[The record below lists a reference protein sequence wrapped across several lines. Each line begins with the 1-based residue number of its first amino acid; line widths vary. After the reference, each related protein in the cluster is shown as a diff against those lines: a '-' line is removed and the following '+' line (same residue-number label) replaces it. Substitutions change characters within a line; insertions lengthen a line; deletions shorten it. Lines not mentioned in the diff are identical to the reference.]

1 MVHYGIPILYTL
13 FVWWFSTGVI
23 MFLDGLPRKTFPYSI
38 AAAAVL
44 YGLALW
50 GIAASSRDMTVFGA
64 YCTFTCG
71 LIVWGFNEITF
82 LMGYVTGPRTTPCP
96 PDCKGWRHFVHA
108 VEAILYHELG
118 IIVSAVLVCWASFG
132 EPNQVGTW
140 TFMILWLMRLSTKLN
155 IFLGVPNL
163 AEEFL
168 PDHLAYMKGYF
179 RKRPMNWLFPFTV
192 TASTVIAAVLAVQAS
207 ELSVTDPHQA
217 AGLTFVVTLM
227 SLAILEHWFLVMP
240 MSVVPLWRWG
250 LKSREWFRRLD
261 PRRNGPRRD
270 RSDRAAATDGD
281 TRGEAVGHG
290 VVVEMAPKVE
300 KTRLARRIPR
310 TGGTTLSLSLSLD
323 GGPDDRTLRPRPATA
338 AAPPRG

>member
-1 MVHYGIPILYTL
+1 MTHYGIPILYTL

-23 MFLDGLPRKTFPYSI
+23 LFLDGLPRKTFPYSI

-44 YGLALW
+44 YCLALW
-50 GIAASSRDMTVFGA
+50 GIAASSHDMTVFGA

-82 LMGYVTGPRTTPCP
+82 LMGYVTGPRTTACP
-96 PDCKGWRHFVHA
+96 PGCKGWRHFVHA
-108 VEAILYHELG
+108 VEAILYHEIG
-118 IIVSAVLVCWASFG
+118 IIVSAVLVAAASWG

-163 AEEFL
+163 TEEFL

-192 TASTVIAAVLAVQAS
+192 TASTVIATVLAVQAS
-207 ELSVTDPHQA
+207 QLAATDPHQA

-227 SLAILEHWFLVMP
+227 VLAILEHWFLVMP

-261 PRRNGPRRD
+261 PRRNGSRR
-270 RSDRAAATDGD
+270 
-281 TRGEAVGHG
+281 
-290 VVVEMAPKVE
+290 
-300 KTRLARRIPR
+300 
-310 TGGTTLSLSLSLD
+310 
-323 GGPDDRTLRPRPATA
+323 
-338 AAPPRG
+338 